1 MKSNHIIEKFLVCFV
16 CILLVGCGNQDQS
29 AVEVNTNENL
39 VNEQTVGEETT
50 ENQEKNEEAV
60 TQEVFQEEPEVFYN
74 IIHKRIAVH
83 DPSIIKANGSYYIY
97 GSHRAWAK
105 SEDLL
110 SWSPVANNVSS
121 DFSELLTPI
130 WEEYCKTPTNPNLAG
145 NMWAPDMIYNETM
158 GKYCMYMSV
167 NGDDWNSCIVLLTAD
182 TIDGPFSYG
191 GEVVF
196 SGFTNSEERL
206 ERSDVGKVLASDED
220 LTRYKSTKNTK
231 LNAIDPCVK
240 YDEEGNLWMAYG
252 SWFGGIYLLK
262 LDPSTGLR
270 DYSTTYETVEHQ
282 SDAYHGI
289 KIAGGQGVSGEGA
302 YILNKDG
309 YYYLFLSYG
318 GLITEGGYQMRVFRS
333 DKIQGPY
340 VDQLGNTAV
349 YKKAENNLLGSVG
362 IRLMGSYQF
371 SGNDE
376 IHAAQG
382 HNSAF
387 IDEDGKI
394 FAVYH
399 TRFAGGKKGIWE
411 AHEVRVQQLFV
422 NQDGWLVATPYE
434 YAGETIS
441 ESGYLMEQMT
451 GNYEFVVHTPYFF
464 YQRSQSD
471 DVGIAQTLS
480 IQLHSDF
487 TVSGDKSGTWS
498 YEEGSSNMTITLD
511 DVTYKG
517 VFVKA
522 VTEGTHK
529 EVTTFTALGDNIC
542 VWGSKQ

>member
-1 MKSNHIIEKFLVCFV
+1 MKFNQLSKK
-16 CILLVGCGNQDQS
+16 LLLIMICSLLTACAD
-29 AVEVNTNENL
+29 
-39 VNEQTVGEETT
+39 EETQEEIST
-50 ENQEKNEEAV
+50 ETSTEVSEPEETIV
-60 TQEVFQEEPEVFYN
+60 SEVFQPEPDVFYD
-74 IIHKRIAVH
+74 IVHKRIAVH
-83 DPSIIKANGSYYIY
+83 DPSIIKANGAYYIY

-105 SEDLL
+105 SEDLI
-110 SWSPVANNVSS
+110 SWTGVSNNIST
-121 DFSELLTPI
+121 DYEGLLKDI

-145 NMWAPDMIYNETM
+145 NMWAPDMFYNETM

-182 TIDGPFSYG
+182 SIDGPFEYA

-206 ERSDVGKVLASDED
+206 ERSDVYKVLSKEED
-220 LTRYKSTKNTK
+220 LSRYKSTKNTK

-262 LDPSTGLR
+262 LDSETGLR
-270 DYSTTYETVEHQ
+270 DYTYTYETLEHQ

-289 KIAGGQGVSGEGA
+289 KIAGGQAVSGEGA
-302 YILNKDG
+302 YILEKEG

-333 DKIQGPY
+333 ENITGPY
-340 VDQLGNTAV
+340 MDQVGNSAV
-349 YKKAENNLLGSVG
+349 YEKAQNNLLGSVG
-362 IRLMGSYQF
+362 VRLMGSYQF

-387 IDEDGKI
+387 VDEDGKI
-394 FAVYH
+394 FVVYH
-399 TRFAGGKKGIWE
+399 TRFAGGKNGIWE

-422 NQDGWLVATPYE
+422 TKSGWLVAAPYE
-434 YAGETIS
+434 YAGETMS
-441 ESGYLMEQMT
+441 EEGYQLEQMT
-451 GNYEFVVHTPYFF
+451 GEYEFVVHTPYFF
-464 YQRSQSD
+464 YQRSQEL
-471 DVGIAQTLS
+471 DVGIAETITLN
-480 IQLHSDF
+480 LHSDL
-487 TVSGDKSGTWS
+487 TVSGDKTGVWS
-498 YEEGSSNMTITLD
+498 YDEGSSHMTITVD
-511 DVTYKG
+511 GITYEG

-529 EVTTFTALGDNIC
+529 EVTTFTAIGNNVC
-542 VWGSKQ
+542 VWGSKK